1 MAIIQVK
8 NLTKKYGKLKAV
20 DNISFEVKQG
30 ETFGILGPNGA
41 GKTTTLEILEG
52 IRRPTKGAAFI
63 DKLSIKKDREHI
75 KEIIGVQLQAT
86 AFFEY
91 LTVKEILELFADL
104 YSNPIDVNKLISDVM
119 LEAKKKSYSTQLSGG
134 QKQRLSIA
142 SALVN
147 RPKVIFLD
155 EPTTGLDPQARRSVW
170 KLVKSMQ
177 KKGQTI
183 VITTHYMEEAEKLCD
198 RVAIMDAGKIIA
210 LDSPQ
215 GLIKS
220 SGIKS
225 RIMFRVVKPLPLDFI
240 KNCGRE
246 IIKKDHVIIVESKHP
261 EHALHKL
268 MECAEKNKID
278 ILDLKVLQ
286 PTLEDVFLKLTGKK
300 LRE

>member
-1 MAIIQVK
+1 MPIIKVK
-8 NLTKKYGKLKAV
+8 NLTKKYNGLKAV
-20 DNISFEVKQG
+20 DNISFEVKSG

-52 IRRPTKGAAFI
+52 LRRPTSGKAFI
-63 DKLSIKKDREHI
+63 DKLSIKRDRDHI

-104 YSNPIDVNKLISDVM
+104 YSNPIDVESLIKDVM
-119 LEAKKKSYSTQLSGG
+119 LEQKKKSYSTQLSGG

-147 RPKVIFLD
+147 NPKVIFLD
-155 EPTTGLDPQARRSVW
+155 EPTTGLDPQARRSIW
-170 KLVKSMQ
+170 KLVQTIQ
-177 KKGQTI
+177 KKGQTV

-198 RVAIMDAGKIIA
+198 RLAIMDQGRIIA

-225 RIMFRVVKPLPLDFI
+225 KIMFRVVKSLPDEFLQE
-240 KNCGRE
+240 CGKE
-246 IIKKDHVIIVESKHP
+246 IVKKDHTVIIESRHP
-261 EHALHKL
+261 EHALHQL
-268 MECAEKNKID
+268 RECIEKNKID
-278 ILDLKVLQ
+278 ILGLKVLQ

-300 LRE
+300 LKE

>member
-1 MAIIQVK
+1 MAIIKVK
-8 NLTKKYGKLKAV
+8 NLTKKYGELKAV

-52 IRRPTKGAAFI
+52 LRRPTKGIAFI

-91 LTVKEILELFADL
+91 LTVKEILQLFADL
-104 YSNPIDVNKLISDVM
+104 YSNPIDVDRLIFDVM
-119 LEAKKKSYSTQLSGG
+119 LEQKKKSYSTQLSGG

-147 RPKVIFLD
+147 NPKVIFLD
-155 EPTTGLDPQARRSVW
+155 EPTTGLDPQARRGVW
-170 KLVKSMQ
+170 RLVRRIQ
-177 KKGQTI
+177 KKGQTV

-198 RVAIMDAGKIIA
+198 RIAIMDNGRIIA

-220 SGIKS
+220 SGIRSK
-225 RIMFRVVKPLPLDFI
+225 IMFKVIKPLPDELL
-240 KNCGRE
+240 KECGGK
-246 IIKKDHVIIVESKHP
+246 IIKKDHVIIIESRHP
-261 EHALHKL
+261 EHVLHQL
-268 MECAEKNKID
+268 MECVEKNKID
-278 ILDLKVLQ
+278 ILDLKILQ

>member
-1 MAIIQVK
+1 MAIISVK
-8 NLTKKYGKLKAV
+8 NLTKKYNGLKAV

-52 IRRPTKGAAFI
+52 IRRPTSGVAFI
-63 DKLSIKKDREHI
+63 DKLSIKKERDHI
-75 KEIIGVQLQAT
+75 KEIIGVQLQST
-86 AFFEY
+86 AFLEY
-91 LTVKEILELFADL
+91 LTVKEILQLFADL
-104 YSNPIDVNKLISDVM
+104 YSNPIDVDSLISDVM
-119 LEAKKKSYSTQLSGG
+119 LTQKKKSYATKLSGG
-134 QKQRLSIA
+134 QQQRLSIA

-147 RPKVIFLD
+147 NPKVIFLD
-155 EPTTGLDPQARRSVW
+155 EPTTGLDPQARRSIW
-170 KLVKSMQ
+170 QLIRRIQ
-177 KKGQTI
+177 KKGQTV

-198 RVAIMDAGKIIA
+198 RIAIMDKGKIIA

-220 SGIKS
+220 SAIKS
-225 RIMFRVVKPLPLDFI
+225 KIIFSVVKPLPDEFI
-240 KNCGRE
+240 QKCGSE
-246 IIKKDHVIIVESKHP
+246 IVKKDHTIIIESRHP

-268 MECAEKNKID
+268 MECVEKNNIE
-278 ILDLKVLQ
+278 ILGLKVLQ

>member
-1 MAIIQVK
+1 MAMIKVK
-8 NLTKKYGKLKAV
+8 NLTKKYNGLKAV

-52 IRRPTKGAAFI
+52 LRKPTYGTAFI

-75 KEIIGVQLQAT
+75 KEIIGVQLQST
-86 AFFEY
+86 AFLEY
-91 LTVKEILELFADL
+91 LTVKEILQLFADL
-104 YSNPIDVNKLISDVM
+104 YSNPIDVESLIRDVM
-119 LEAKKKSYSTQLSGG
+119 LEPKKKSYATQLSGG
-134 QKQRLSIA
+134 QQQRLSIA

-147 RPKVIFLD
+147 NPKVIFLD

-170 KLVKSMQ
+170 QLIRRIQ
-177 KKGQTI
+177 KKGQTT

-198 RVAIMDAGKIIA
+198 RIAIMDRGKIIA
-210 LDSPQ
+210 LDTPQ

-220 SGIKS
+220 SGIAS
-225 RIMFRVVKPLPLDFI
+225 RIEFRVTKKIDI
-240 KNCGRE
+240 DIEKICGGKLL
-246 IIKKDHVIIVESKHP
+246 KKDHRVVIETKEAEKS
-261 EHALHKL
+261 LHRL
-268 MECAEKNKID
+268 VECAEEHNIE
-278 ILDLKVLQ
+278 ILDLSVKQ

>member
-1 MAIIQVK
+1 MPIIKVK
-8 NLTKKYGKLKAV
+8 NLTKKYNGLKAV
-20 DNISFEVKQG
+20 DNISFEVKSG

-52 IRRPTKGAAFI
+52 LRRPTSGKAFI
-63 DKLSIKKDREHI
+63 DKLSIKRDRDHI

-104 YSNPIDVNKLISDVM
+104 YSNPIDVESLIKDVM
-119 LEAKKKSYSTQLSGG
+119 LEQKKKSYSTQLSGG

-147 RPKVIFLD
+147 NPKVIFLD
-155 EPTTGLDPQARRSVW
+155 EPTTGLDPQARRSIW
-170 KLVKSMQ
+170 KLVQTIQ
-177 KKGQTI
+177 KKGQTV

-198 RVAIMDAGKIIA
+198 RLAIMDQGRIIA

-225 RIMFRVVKPLPLDFI
+225 KIMFRVVKSLPDEFLQE
-240 KNCGRE
+240 CGKE
-246 IIKKDHVIIVESKHP
+246 IVKKDHTVIIESRHP
-261 EHALHKL
+261 EHALHQL
-268 MECAEKNKID
+268 MECIEKNKID
-278 ILDLKVLQ
+278 ILGLKVLQ

-300 LRE
+300 LKE